1 MITAI
6 ILSKDKAVQLE
17 LLIKSIQRN
26 AKNLFDIK
34 VIYECS
40 NGVFKQGYDKLKEDI
55 FYKNR
60 HGLDFPV
67 RWYTRDDDNL
77 SEDIISQI
85 NDDRDLTCVLND
97 ENVFFKS
104 PPSYKDI
111 LSLFKEKPITAFSM
125 RIGNNTIIQNAYSIN
140 DYFIHKPDEFD
151 FILGKFIVWD
161 GSTIEPFTNFGI
173 PFSNNGHIY
182 TSKLLKYILQKTNI
196 KSIDSFEKDLQ
207 DNLHMG
213 EFGGLI
219 PPYMACL
226 ENSIVINNSSKK
238 ISDKEDT
245 GFGNSDY
252 ELNERYLSG
261 LSIDYEFFNFEHV
274 SKPFQDFITRFHH
287 EDYMQY
293 GR

>member
-17 LLIKSIQRN
+17 LLIKSIQKN

-97 ENVFFKS
+97 ENVFFNS

-111 LSLFKEKPITAFSM
+111 LALFKEKPITAFSM

-161 GSTIEPFTNFGI
+161 GSTIKPFTNFGI

-226 ENSIVINNSSKK
+226 ENSVVINNSSNK
-238 ISDKEDT
+238 ISDKENV
-245 GFGNSDY
+245 GFGNSNY

-261 LSIDYEFFNFEHV
+261 LTIDYDFFNFEHV
-274 SKPFQDFITRFHH
+274 SKPFQDFITRFHR